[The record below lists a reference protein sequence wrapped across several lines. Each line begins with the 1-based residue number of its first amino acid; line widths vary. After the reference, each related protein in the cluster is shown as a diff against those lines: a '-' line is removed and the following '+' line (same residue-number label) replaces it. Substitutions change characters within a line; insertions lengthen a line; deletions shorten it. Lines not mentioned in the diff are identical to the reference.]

1 MDNTD
6 NKIMGVNADI
16 LGASNDGSN
25 ELFVDSPMQI
35 VKFVNDKYKEVQNS
49 EKYSHIINTRE
60 LMALTTFEIA
70 RELLTIK
77 GNEAGILDTNTK
89 KIKELIK
96 IVDDALQ
103 VPE

>member
-6 NKIMGVNADI
+6 NRIMGVNTDSFGI
-16 LGASNDGSN
+16 LNDGAN
-25 ELFVDSPMQI
+25 ELFVDSPVQI
-35 VKFVNDKYKEVQNS
+35 IKFVNDKYKEVQ
-49 EKYSHIINTRE
+49 EKYSHIINTRDR
-60 LMALTTFEIA
+60 MALTAFEIA
-70 RELLTIK
+70 KELLTIK